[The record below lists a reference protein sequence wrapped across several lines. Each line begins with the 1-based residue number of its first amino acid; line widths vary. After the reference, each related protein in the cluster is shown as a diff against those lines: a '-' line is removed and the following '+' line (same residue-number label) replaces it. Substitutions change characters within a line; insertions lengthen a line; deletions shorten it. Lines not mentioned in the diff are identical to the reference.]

1 MQTFQNILEVI
12 EGRLHNINH
21 SLSYNLPKTEIVEE
35 MYRELPEFAL
45 RLARFYLIVNKNR
58 HDKLKKFDT
67 FSKKNPESILFLIA
81 IGGDEAPIT
90 DTIFK
95 YHLSMLLQ
103 E

>member
-1 MQTFQNILEVI
+1 MCLMLAFQNIRSTDI
-12 EGRLHNINH
+12 SRLHKINP
-21 SLSYNLPKTEIVEE
+21 SLSYNLPKTEIAEG

-67 FSKKNPESILFLIA
+67 FSKKNPESILLLIA

-90 DTIFK
+90 GTIF
-95 YHLSMLLQ
+95 
-103 E
+103 